1 MRKIYGP
8 DIHQSINTSVLSAQQ
23 VELTDSINLLRLIH
37 KCVNV
42 VSDSVYVVGLFPAIE
57 RALILSSHAVGSHY
71 YRNYCNIC
79 YSTHP
84 LFITHTCA
92 QPNLHGFIAEG
103 NKKAN
108 ALTCPV
114 FTFFPE

>member
-1 MRKIYGP
+1 MRKTHGP

-23 VELTDSINLLRLIH
+23 VELTDSINLLQLIH
-37 KCVNV
+37 KCINV
-42 VSDSVYVVGLFPAIE
+42 VSDSVYVVGV
-57 RALILSSHAVGSHY
+57 SSNRKGFNFTFTRCWLPLLQGLCHT
-71 YRNYCNIC
+71 C

-84 LFITHTCA
+84 LFITHACA